1 MAKSSTSGLAIQKG
15 AWRTGQLDVSA
26 AGTAEQLSSTSI
38 PVPVGC
44 QLTIVA
50 KPGNTD
56 TIYLGNSK
64 ANCESSSVRFD
75 GLAAGLAVSL
85 KVTDVNL
92 VWVDAGTTGEGVSW
106 CIESDS

>member
-1 MAKSSTSGLAIQKG
+1 MAKASVSSYAIQKG
-15 AWRTGQLDVSA
+15 AWSTGQLDVTA

-38 PVPVGC
+38 PVPLGC
-44 QLTIVA
+44 QLTIIA
-50 KPGNTD
+50 KPGNTG

-64 ANCESSSVRFD
+64 ANCESSSTRFD

-85 KVTDVNL
+85 KVNDVNL
-92 VWVDAGTTGEGVSW
+92 VWVDASVNGEGVSY